1 MKLISSKGTRV
12 LERKPRMKRP
22 ALPDLKKFTKTQ
34 ATVCTVIFTMLTT
47 LVLFI
52 PVEPASAADLPETA
66 SVEVVTIPETVR
78 LAMPEVEVVE
88 EMTDT
93 ERLAVGIYTVIHGHN
108 VSNMTATMVGEVVLN
123 RVDSHLFPNT
133 LDGVLRQ
140 PYQFGELSNG
150 YSWEG
155 IKDTGNPDVALAY
168 AAAEKAMD
176 GSSML
181 PTDTLYVSDTE
192 QGVMAAMMDG
202 LYFGR

>member
-1 MKLISSKGTRV
+1 MKLISSKGKRV
-12 LERKPRMKRP
+12 AEMPARF
-22 ALPDLKKFTKTQ
+22 ALPAMPKFSIAHITETQ
-34 ATVCTVIFTMLTT
+34 TTVFTVIFTMLTT

-52 PVEPASAADLPETA
+52 PVDPASAAELPPPSAPVVEPTPA
-66 SVEVVTIPETVR
+66 PVELTPPPVEV
-78 LAMPEVEVVE
+78 
-88 EMTDT
+88 MTDT
-93 ERLAVGIYTVIHGHN
+93 ERLAVGIYSVIHGHN
-108 VSNMTATMVGEVVLN
+108 VSELTAQMVGEVVLN

-133 LDGVLRQ
+133 VDGVLRQ